1 MTTALIDALRS
12 ATACILG
19 AEALASYR
27 PDPAAVLALLDG
39 AERDL
44 DQARAELVQP
54 AAMEAKPCA

>member
-1 MTTALIDALRS
+1 MTTALIDALSS

-39 AERDL
+39 AERYL
-44 DQARAELVQP
+44 DQARAALAQSAAVEVQS
-54 AAMEAKPCA
+54 

>member
-1 MTTALIDALRS
+1 MTPELIGALKS

-39 AERDL
+39 VDRYV
-44 DQARAELVQP
+44 DQARAALAQP
-54 AAMEAKPCA
+54 AAVEVRHG

>member
-12 ATACILG
+12 ATACTLG

-39 AERDL
+39 AERYL
-44 DQARAELVQP
+44 DQARAALAQSAAVEVQS
-54 AAMEAKPCA
+54 

>member
-12 ATACILG
+12 ATACTLG

-39 AERDL
+39 AARYL
-44 DQARAELVQP
+44 DQARAALAQSAAVEVQS
-54 AAMEAKPCA
+54 

>member
-39 AERDL
+39 AERYF
-44 DQARAELVQP
+44 DQARAELVQS
-54 AAMEAKPCA
+54 AAVEVQS